1 MRGPTPLAKPRA
13 PPEDRPMSTQT
24 EARIFGPLY
33 ERVTNGIRV
42 AVKPAYL
49 EDQSEPDEG
58 KYLWSYTINIENRS
72 QETVQLISRYWHITD
87 ATGRVQEVRGP
98 GVVGAQPVLQP
109 GQSFEYTSGCPL
121 PTASGTM
128 AGRYQ
133 MKKMAGEQFEAEI
146 PAFLLE
152 SSHERRQVH

>member
-1 MRGPTPLAKPRA
+1 MSNSSQSRA
-13 PPEDRPMSTQT
+13 G
-24 EARIFGPLY
+24 GPLY
-33 ERVTNGIRV
+33 ERITHGIRV

-49 EDQSEPDEG
+49 EDQSEPEEG
-58 KYLWSYTINIENRS
+58 KYLWSYTITIENRGK
-72 QETVQLISRYWHITD
+72 ETVQLISRYWHIID
-87 ATGRVQEVRGP
+87 AMGRVQEVRGP
-98 GVVGAQPVLQP
+98 GVVGAQPILEP

-133 MKKMAGEQFEAEI
+133 MKKLAGEQFEAEI

-152 SSHERRQVH
+152 SPYERRQVH

>member
-1 MRGPTPLAKPRA
+1 MPIRLAKHVGALEYYR
-13 PPEDRPMSTQT
+13 MSTT
-24 EARIFGPLY
+24 GPLY
-33 ERVTNGIRV
+33 ERVTHDIRV

-58 KYLWSYTINIENRS
+58 KYLWSYTITIENRGA
-72 QETVQLISRYWHITD
+72 ETVQLLSRYWHITD
-87 ATGRVQEVRGP
+87 AIGRVQEVRGP
-98 GVVGAQPVLQP
+98 GVVGAQPVLEP

-128 AGRYQ
+128 AGCYQ
-133 MKKMAGEQFEAEI
+133 MKKLRGEQFEAEI

-152 SSHERRQVH
+152 SPYERRRVH